1 MKIVLASSNQGK
13 LKEIKEFFNDTGIEV
28 VSYKEIIK
36 EDTEIEE
43 NGRTFK
49 ENAVIKAEKIF
60 NLLPYKNYVVL
71 ADDSGITVPA
81 LGNIPGIY
89 SARFAGKNATDKD
102 NINKLIAE
110 LKKRG
115 LKRTPAFYTTA
126 IAIATKEGT
135 FTTHG
140 WMYGE
145 VIDETRGT
153 GGFGYDP
160 MFIPK
165 NYDKTL
171 GELDDT
177 IKKEFS
183 HRTKALKL
191 AKIILKNL

>member
-1 MKIVLASSNQGK
+1 MKIVLATSNKGK
-13 LKEIKEFFNDTGIEV
+13 LKEIKEFFEDINIEV
-28 VSYKEIIK
+28 VEYKDIIQK
-36 EDTEIEE
+36 DIDIEE
-43 NGRTFK
+43 NGKTFK
-49 ENAVIKAEKIF
+49 ENAIIKAKEIF
-60 NLLPYKNYVVL
+60 NLLPSKDYIVL

-89 SARFAGKNATDKD
+89 SARFAGENATDKE
-102 NINKLIAE
+102 NLEKLIKE
-110 LKKRG
+110 LKRKYI
-115 LKRTPAFYTTA
+115 KKTPAFYTAA
-126 IAIATKEGT
+126 IAIATKDGI

-140 WMYGE
+140 WMHGD
-145 VIDETRGT
+145 VIDEARGS

-171 GELDDT
+171 GELNKE

-183 HRTKALKL
+183 HRTNALKL